1 MSLLDTLFGVGRRRV
16 NSAAFRRPRA
26 SKRVSL
32 EERAD
37 LHRSKDGTKGTVI
50 VADLSSGGARLSTP
64 LRLGVG
70 EDLTITIASGR
81 TASLTLGCSVVFARA
96 QRGGRIHSDYGVKF
110 VRVKPGDLEKLRGF
124 VAARDDARLGAAP
137 FHMKRV

>member
-26 SKRVSL
+26 SKRVPL

-37 LHRSKDGTKGTVI
+37 LERSKDGTKSTVI

-64 LRLGVG
+64 MRLAVG
-70 EDLTITIASGR
+70 EDLTITIAAGR
-81 TASLTLGCSVVFARA
+81 TASFTLGCSVIFALA
-96 QRGGRIHSDYGVKF
+96 QRSRRIHNDYGVKF
-110 VRVKPGDLEKLRGF
+110 VRIKPGDLERLRGF
-124 VAARDDARLGAAP
+124 VAARDDARLGATP
-137 FHMKRV
+137 FI